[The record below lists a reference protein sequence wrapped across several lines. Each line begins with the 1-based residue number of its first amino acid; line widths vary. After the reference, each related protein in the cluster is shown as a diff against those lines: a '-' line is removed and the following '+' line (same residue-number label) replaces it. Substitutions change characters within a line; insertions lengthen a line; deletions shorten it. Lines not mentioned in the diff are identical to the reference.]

1 MKVAKEG
8 TPTELGA
15 QLRLGRTLFRAG
27 ERQAGGGLVQQ
38 LLNQHMED
46 PLALHAYGE
55 LALELGQTEDALK
68 VFLRLITQ
76 KSEDK
81 AVRAL
86 LARSLKAADGVP
98 TLLAQL
104 PPDKSSASADRAFL
118 ATVVKEGHSGVDARR
133 RAVRPRDGARAGVG
147 VVRRLNA
154 CASRSTQGRPR
165 RPPSG
170 RSASSSSTAT
180 TTRRAPSRSAARV
193 RRRPAA
199 AQGRRARMARMPQ
212 RGASTP
218 PPPPPPVSP
227 PRRATAARRARWRSC
242 PTTWAAASSSR
253 ARRRRGRTR
262 ARSPDLLALF
272 FTGVKVLYCLGAVE
286 ARSSRCSAC
295 SSRRAPS
302 RTST

>member
-1 MKVAKEG
+1 MAAAQEAVKVAKEG
-8 TPTELGA
+8 TPTKLRA

-104 PPDKSSASADRAFL
+104 PPDKSSASAYAFL
-118 ATVVKEGHSGVDARR
+118 ATVVKEHSGVDA
-133 RAVRPRDGARAGVG
+133 AVALYDHATAPAGVG
-147 VVRRLNA
+147 VVRPQPDAHARA
-154 CASRSTQGRPR
+154 QGRPR
-165 RPPSG
+165 RPPPG
-170 RSASSSSTAT
+170 A
-180 TTRRAPSRSAARV
+180 RRPPHRDDTAARAV
-193 RRRPAA
+193 GTLAA
-199 AQGRRARMARMPQ
+199 P
-212 RGASTP
+212 STP
-218 PPPPPPVSP
+218 PPCRRSRTSSAWRGCRSAAPPPRP
-227 PRRATAARRARWRSC
+227 PPAPAPPWAATAAARALAEL
-242 PTTWAAASSSR
+242 PDDVGGGVEVAGAAA
-253 ARRRRGRTR
+253 AGRTR
-262 ARSPDLLALF
+262 RGARAALF
-272 FTGVKVLYCLGAVE
+272 FTGVKVLYRLGVLE
-286 ARSSRCSAC
+286 ALRRCSAC
-295 SSRRAPS
+295 SSWRA
-302 RTST
+302 R